1 MPEKIGRDDRVA
13 KLERQVSRLAT
24 RLKHA
29 EAKLAE
35 NEPASIVVPISTLTP
50 EPFEI
55 VGPIN
60 AVIQENDGSFIA
72 SFPEANLGAS
82 GETKAEALD
91 GLKDRIVT
99 TFERLE
105 AKPDGTLG
113 PGPQRQKCV
122 LTSLIRRR

>member
-1 MPEKIGRDDRVA
+1 M
-13 KLERQVSRLAT
+13 
-24 RLKHA
+24 
-29 EAKLAE
+29 
-35 NEPASIVVPISTLTP
+35 VPISTLAP

-55 VGPIN
+55 VGPIH
-60 AVIQENDGSFIA
+60 AVIQENDGEASIA

-105 AKPDGTLG
+105 AKPDGKLG
-113 PGPQRQKCV
+113 PGPQRQKRV